1 MSEQIRCVLEKA
13 LITSTARCRHA
24 RSFELGERLGY
35 ECLSGTCVEQCRAW
49 LQHLRGHAR
58 FLFRG
63 EFTPGQ
69 PLTNHQEIR
78 LQCGGL
84 IGLAAIA
91 DENPGIPLPDV
102 SSLLNQVTYQSGEI
116 EDIPLQ
122 QVVTAIAAYD
132 PRPHRRRGKR

>member
-1 MSEQIRCVLEKA
+1 MTEQIRCVLEKA

-35 ECLSGTCVEQCRAW
+35 ECLSDSCVGQCRSW
-49 LQHLRGHAR
+49 LQHLRAHAR

-63 EFTPGQ
+63 DFKPGQ

-84 IGLAAIA
+84 LGLAAIA
-91 DENPGIPLPDV
+91 DEIPHSPIADV
-102 SSLLNQVTYQSGEI
+102 SSLLDQVAREHGCVE
-116 EDIPLQ
+116 EIPLQ
-122 QVVTAIAAYD
+122 KVVPAIAAYD

>member
-1 MSEQIRCVLEKA
+1 MNDQIRCVLEKA

-35 ECLSGTCVEQCRAW
+35 ECGSATCVLQCREW
-49 LQHLRGHAR
+49 LQHLRSHAR

-63 EFTPGQ
+63 NHEAGQ

-84 IGLAAIA
+84 LGLGAIA
-91 DENPGIPLPDV
+91 GESPEKPLADV
-102 SSLLNQVTYQSGEI
+102 SSLLNGLAEEYGSI
-116 EDIPLQ
+116 EEIPLQ
-122 QVVTAIAAYD
+122 QVVPAIAAFE
-132 PRPHRRRGKR
+132 PRPHRKRSKR